1 MDENYSIDEIL
12 NAVNDLQNFKRDKQL
27 NQILTNKK
35 NIINK
40 LDIPSN
46 TLLLI
51 EEAEK
56 SIKSKLRS
64 E

>member
-1 MDENYSIDEIL
+1 MDENYSVEEIL
-12 NAVNDLQNFKRDKQL
+12 NAVDDLQNFKRDKKL
-27 NQILTNKK
+27 NQILANKK

-40 LDIPSN
+40 SDIPSN

-56 SIKSKLRS
+56 SIKLKLRS